1 MKMIRLGKAAVVAA
15 TIALAPTAALADE
28 SWPGWYYN
36 DGNGN
41 CGYVQC
47 GPNGCSVID
56 QFPCPNEVNPN
67 G

>member
-1 MKMIRLGKAAVVAA
+1 MRMIGLGKAAVVAA
-15 TIALAPTAALADE
+15 GFLLSPTAALADE
-28 SWPGWYYN
+28 SWPGYYFN

-47 GPNGCSVID
+47 GPNGCAILD
-56 QFPCPNEVNPN
+56 EYPCPREVDPN